1 MMKKRVSYTIG
12 CTVLAAMAVSG
23 AQTEAPGWIS
33 FEMIP
38 NLAIPIVPVRVNG
51 SEGYPLLIDPSIP
64 DVLLDGFL
72 VEGSG
77 MQLASREET
86 QEIEYLGEKEE
97 LPVVYLET
105 LEIGNVGIRGVR
117 ALVFEGDNITRADG
131 YPTYGRIGRTF
142 LNRFRLTI
150 HYPRELLLLEPSPE
164 GPDVPAGG
172 IFFEEGLTSINV
184 EVIINDS
191 ISAYFV
197 VDATAPINFLD
208 SKWARKQG
216 LAEKKAA
223 GVELGKLSV
232 GGFTTEKVIF
242 QLGEMDKLPY
252 PGLPVG
258 VLGTPILRHLTV
270 TYDFPRGLLWLR
282 PVEGG

>member
-1 MMKKRVSYTIG
+1 MMKKSVSFTIG
-12 CTVLAAMAVSG
+12 CTVLAAMVVSG
-23 AQTEAPGWIS
+23 AQTEAPSWIS

-38 NLAIPIVPVRVNG
+38 NLAVPIVPVRVNG
-51 SEGYPLLIDPSIP
+51 SEGFPLLIDPSIP

-72 VEGSG
+72 IEGSG

-142 LNRFRLTI
+142 LNPFRLTI
-150 HYPRELLLLEPSPE
+150 HYPREVLLLEPSPE

-172 IFFEEGLTSINV
+172 VFFEEGLTTINV
-184 EVIINDS
+184 EVIINGS

-208 SKWARKQG
+208 SKWAHEQG

-223 GVELGKLSV
+223 GVELGKLTV
-232 GGFTTEKVIF
+232 GGFTTEKVSF
-242 QLGEMDKLPY
+242 QLGDMDKLPY

-258 VLGTPILRHLTV
+258 VLGAPLLRHLSV

>member
-1 MMKKRVSYTIG
+1 MRKKISCTIAG
-12 CTVLAAMAVSG
+12 LVLAAMAMSG
-23 AQTEAPGWIS
+23 AQTEAPTWIN

-38 NLAIPIVPVRVNG
+38 NLAVPIVPVHVNG
-51 SEGYPLLIDPSIP
+51 SEGFPLLIDPAIP

-72 VEGSG
+72 IEGSG
-77 MQLASREET
+77 MQLASREEK
-86 QEIEYLGEKEE
+86 QEIEYLGEKEK

-105 LEIGNVGIRGVR
+105 LQIGNVGIKGIR
-117 ALVFEGDNITRADG
+117 ALLVEGDNITRADG
-131 YPTYGRIGRTF
+131 YPTYGRIGRAF
-142 LNRFRLTI
+142 LNPFHLTI

-172 IFFEEGLTSINV
+172 IFFEEGLTTINV

-208 SKWARKQG
+208 SKWAREQG
-216 LAEKKAA
+216 LAEKKAT

-258 VLGTPILRHLTV
+258 VLGTPILRHLSV